1 MQFRNFLL
9 RLLSGGK
16 GGEGGE
22 EEGDKLRRNLVRALS
37 PSLPQTP
44 ERERKWFSPTPP
56 PPTSLSPEMSPGRH
70 AAAEEEK
77 KGRNFLPPPSH
88 LSSFAALKGFPPF
101 LFASIFPSSALS
113 RGRIRRVGGSGRR
126 RDPPTRKK
134 LGQKKSFPS
143 CASACYRKS

>member
-16 GGEGGE
+16 GGEGGGRGRQIAE
-22 EEGDKLRRNLVRALS
+22 KFSSR
-37 PSLPQTP
+37 SLPPQTP
-44 ERERKWFSPTPP
+44 EEERKWFSPTPP

>member
-16 GGEGGE
+16 GGEGG
-22 EEGDKLRRNLVRALS
+22 GRRRQIAEKFS
-37 PSLPQTP
+37 SRSLPPQSP
-44 ERERKWFSPTPP
+44 EEKRKWFSPTPP